1 MPTKFAT
8 VDEYIATFPPATKK
22 ALNEI
27 RSTIRKAAPKA
38 EEVISYNIPAFRLDG
53 MLVWYAGYKEHIGL
67 YPRPDVIQVFKKE
80 LTSYKLSKGTIQ
92 FPLDHPL
99 PIDLITRIV
108 KYRVTEN
115 QAAAKT
121 KPAAAKSKSSGA
133 KSKPAPA
140 KTKPASK
147 TSPEKKIKNKIGN

>member
-38 EEVISYNIPAFRLDG
+38 EEVISYNMPAFRLDG
-53 MLVWYAGYKEHIGL
+53 ILVWYAGYKEHIGL

-92 FPLDHPL
+92 FPLGQPL
-99 PIDLITRIV
+99 PLALITRIV
-108 KYRVTEN
+108 NYRIMEN
-115 QAAAKT
+115 QAAVAAKA
-121 KPAAAKSKSSGA
+121 KPAAKISPSNKKSK
-133 KSKPAPA
+133 
-140 KTKPASK
+140 
-147 TSPEKKIKNKIGN
+147 IK